1 MVRPIGATSGNASFA
16 SCPLIIATNGASRRS
31 ASLKSRPAN
40 DRHLQRPEVIGR
52 RHVEHGLRR
61 FHAEP
66 LGPGPALDPVATVR
80 SNRGRQRR
88 HAASRRHAT
97 RPAPIGR
104 RHGSCARC
112 ATGFRAPPDRDSKCR
127 CVPDSATP
135 MIVRVRWPNVI
146 VVPIARV
153 SDPNCRRQY
162 GLAEQGPNAVTR
174 ILQQGVDAMVGRI
187 ADRQGLQ

>member
-1 MVRPIGATSGNASFA
+1 
-16 SCPLIIATNGASRRS
+16 
-31 ASLKSRPAN
+31 
-40 DRHLQRPEVIGR
+40 
-52 RHVEHGLRR
+52 
-61 FHAEP
+61 
-66 LGPGPALDPVATVR
+66 
-80 SNRGRQRR
+80 
-88 HAASRRHAT
+88 
-97 RPAPIGR
+97 
-104 RHGSCARC
+104 
-112 ATGFRAPPDRDSKCR
+112 
-127 CVPDSATP
+127 